1 MNTSTSTDSTL
12 SGALP
17 TIESIP
23 VPTATISLTKY
34 DAPGSSNG
42 TIVFG
47 TLGLLLAL
55 AAVVVAVLQLR
66 RTKRRRQAGAVQ
78 VYELVW

>member
-23 VPTATISLTKY
+23 APTATISLTKY
-34 DAPGSSNG
+34 DAPDSSNG

-66 RTKRRRQAGAVQ
+66 RTKRRRQARVVQ